1 MGAKSDRLAAK
12 PVRASIVEMRELVLP
27 NDTNTHGNILG
38 GKVLH
43 LVDVA
48 AAMCA
53 MRHCRK
59 PVVTASIDEVSFLT
73 PIPEGH
79 FVILKASV
87 NYVGRTS
94 MEIGVK
100 VLSENPLT
108 GEILHTS
115 SAYLTFV
122 ALDERKQPSQVPPL
136 LVETDDERRRH
147 EKGAARMQARRARR
161 AQSS

>member
-1 MGAKSDRLAAK
+1 MSPAEENKCPSDSTVK
-12 PVRASIVEMRELVLP
+12 MTEIVLP
-27 NDTNTHGNILG
+27 IDTNTHGNVLG

-43 LVDVA
+43 VMDIA
-48 AAMCA
+48 AAMAA

-59 PVVTASIDEVSFLT
+59 PVVTAALDHMEFHS

-79 FVILKASV
+79 FMITMACP
-87 NYVGRTS
+87 NYVGQTS

-108 GEILHTS
+108 GERRHTS

-122 ALDERKQPSQVPPL
+122 ALDLDGGPTSVPPL
-136 LVETDDERRRH
+136 DPKTAEEKRRWQEGKKRTEERRR
-147 EKGAARMQARRARR
+147 RRR
-161 AQSS
+161 S